1 MTDTRYTQNDLEE
14 ALRRFPGAAE
24 TDEAMLAEVIRRAGA
39 KGSRSYRGQ
48 IAAAAAVLACAV
60 VLPHMGAVTTA
71 MGELMENY
79 RVRNLVTT
87 RLEQEQLT
95 KFEERNHTYIA
106 NTQTTPDHDSLE
118 CQIWYADTDEPGY
131 AYFFLYKGYTK
142 LLTFD
147 KNIDFDAASAY
158 LREKNGIAVPAA
170 VGEADTAA
178 LLRAL
183 RDKPTV
189 DVKYADLKADFTD
202 VLLPADPPCIH
213 IFTQYSPV
221 TAAYAVT
228 YFTDNEHWLALTIA
242 DAENEIGASLY
253 RNIPV
258 AEDAECVEIGGR
270 EVIVTG
276 QYALF
281 VDERY
286 TYVLYDS
293 STDTA
298 QVRDFIASM
307 R

>member
-1 MTDTRYTQNDLEE
+1 MTDKRYAQNDWEE
-14 ALRRFPGAAE
+14 TLRRFPGE
-24 TDEAMLAEVIRRAGA
+24 TKADDAVLSDVVRRAGT
-39 KGSRSYRGQ
+39 KKHRYPQ
-48 IAAAAAVLACAV
+48 IAAGVAAALVCAA
-60 VLPHMGAVTTA
+60 VLPHMGTITTA
-71 MGELMENY
+71 IGNLVENY

-87 RLEQEQLT
+87 KLEKER
-95 KFEERNHTYIA
+95 FAEYEERNFPYL
-106 NTQTTPDHDSLE
+106 S
-118 CQIWYADTDEPGY
+118 DTDEPGY
-131 AYFFLYKGYTK
+131 AYLFLYKGYTK
-142 LLTFD
+142 LLTLD
-147 KNIDFDAASAY
+147 KHVDFDAESAY
-158 LREKNGIAVPAA
+158 LRETMGITVPAA

-178 LLRAL
+178 LLGAL
-183 RDKPTV
+183 RENPTV
-189 DVKYADLKADFTD
+189 NVKYADLKADFAD
-202 VLLPADPPCIH
+202 ALLPVNPPCKH

-221 TAAYAVT
+221 TGDYSVT
-228 YFTDNEHWLALTIA
+228 YFTDNDTWLALNIA

-298 QVRDFIASM
+298 QMRDFIASM